1 MVWAPESCERVPQF
15 RPVLCYFD
23 ACEFSTS
30 LIAISWKSIYV
41 YILTMSTKELLKCKH
56 PAVCLNCL
64 LGKCPK
70 LFPNSKGPLCLKHCM
85 KRGYSYLEGVEELLC
100 SLRQNNYEMH
110 TFTNYPIWYEMIE
123 DKLQIS
129 RYLSWTFCSC
139 KNGKRK
145 PDPDFYLN
153 TLEHLEV
160 DPANCIF
167 VDDSW
172 AIVKPIFIC

>member
-1 MVWAPESCERVPQF
+1 
-15 RPVLCYFD
+15 
-23 ACEFSTS
+23 
-30 LIAISWKSIYV
+30 
-41 YILTMSTKELLKCKH
+41 
-56 PAVCLNCL
+56 
-64 LGKCPK
+64 
-70 LFPNSKGPLCLKHCM
+70 M

-153 TLEHLEV
+153 ALEHLEV
-160 DPANCIF
+160 DPANCILISF
-167 VDDSW
+167 NNNITINRV
-172 AIVKPIFIC
+172 IKILLKVNHKIPYLY

>member
-1 MVWAPESCERVPQF
+1 
-15 RPVLCYFD
+15 
-23 ACEFSTS
+23 
-30 LIAISWKSIYV
+30 
-41 YILTMSTKELLKCKH
+41 
-56 PAVCLNCL
+56 
-64 LGKCPK
+64 
-70 LFPNSKGPLCLKHCM
+70 M

-153 TLEHLEV
+153 ALEHLEV

-167 VDDSW
+167 VDDRTKNVEA
-172 AIVKPIFIC
+172 AIAVGIVGLHYKLGIVGLLGITEFAEELLT